1 MIAMGLIAGLIVAS
15 SNVYVN
21 GWGWANARDVGYCL
35 GVVGANHE
43 DELSDGRWED
53 FTDCLSE

>member
-1 MIAMGLIAGLIVAS
+1 MVTLIAGLIVAN

-35 GVVGANHE
+35 QVVGANHE
-43 DELSDGRWED
+43 DELSDGRWEE
-53 FTDCLSE
+53 FTDCLNE